1 MPVIVL
7 SDVSSENREQRKVR
21 PCFCAEIFSFHT
33 VNLLDESYEKF
44 HSILFCERADW
55 HHAKIMTSSD
65 GRCSDKWVSI
75 SVAGRNGWSNPRLR
89 VSHGANG
96 ETINTHAVSG
106 ALVSEPGYLVYTTHG
121 PLRINVAFHGE
132 LITRRTE
139 SLFLSSGSRERK
151 NRRTYIRSQT
161 GLTHRRHSSTKSF

>member
-7 SDVSSENREQRKVR
+7 PDVASENREQRNVR
-21 PCFCAEIFSFHT
+21 PCFSPEMFFFHT
-33 VNLLDESYEKF
+33 VNLPDESYQNST
-44 HSILFCERADW
+44 SILFRKDDIRIDISGKLRQATAVD
-55 HHAKIMTSSD
+55 APIT
-65 GRCSDKWVSI
+65 RISI
-75 SVAGRNGWSNPRLR
+75 SVAGRKGWRATPGLR

-139 SLFLSSGSRERK
+139 PLFLSSGSRERK
-151 NRRTYIRSQT
+151 NRRTYVARP
-161 GLTHRRHSSTKSF
+161 G